1 MPEKPG
7 IAVVILNWNGIS
19 LLREFLPGVLHHT
32 PQEKAEIY
40 VADNGS
46 TDESTAWLRE
56 NHPRVKVIELKQ
68 NHGFSKGYNLALQQ
82 IDARYYVLI
91 NSDIEVTPNWL
102 DPCIRRLE
110 EDQEVAA
117 VQPKILSHT
126 KRSEFEYAGAAGG
139 YIDRWGYP
147 FCRGRILY
155 VTEKDN
161 GQYDQPVSVLWATGA
176 CLFIR
181 SDAFHKAGGF
191 DDDFFAH
198 MEEIDLCWRL
208 KNQGWKIGV
217 EPAATVYH
225 LGGATLSYQSPRKVY
240 LNFRN
245 NLWMLMKNLP
255 SGRLAAVMLVRMILD
270 GVAAIHFLLTG
281 KTEAF
286 VAVWKAHMAF
296 YSTLGRFLG
305 KRRELLKKAVKRNHP
320 EIFRGSMVYR
330 FYIRKQKKF
339 PGFNF
344 HPPLLP

>member
-1 MPEKPG
+1 MSENPG
-7 IAVVILNWNGIS
+7 IAIVILNWNGIS
-19 LLREFLPGVLHHT
+19 LLREYLPGVLQHS
-32 PQEKAEIY
+32 PPEVAEIY

-46 TDESTAWLRE
+46 TDGSVAWLMKY
-56 NHPRVKVIELKQ
+56 HPRVKVIELKQ
-68 NHGFSKGYNLALQQ
+68 NHGFSKGYNRALQN
-82 IDARYYVLI
+82 IDAKYFVLI
-91 NSDIEVTPNWL
+91 NSDIEVTENWME
-102 DPCIRRLE
+102 PCIRRLE
-110 EDQEVAA
+110 EDPELAA

-126 KRSEFEYAGAAGG
+126 NRGEFEYAGAAGG

-155 VTEKDN
+155 VTEEDK
-161 GQYDQPVSVLWATGA
+161 GQYNQPVSVLWATGA
-176 CLFIR
+176 CLFIK
-181 SDAFHKAGGF
+181 SEAFRESGGF

-208 KNQGWKIGV
+208 KNQGWRIGM

-255 SGRLAAVMLVRMILD
+255 AGQLVPVMLARMVLD

-296 YSTLGRFLG
+296 YRSFSRFLG
-305 KRRELLKKAVKRNHP
+305 KRRELLNKAVIKNHP
-320 EIFRGSMVYR
+320 EIFKGSMVYR
-330 FYIRKQKKF
+330 FYIRKQKKYPDF
-339 PGFNF
+339 DF